1 MENLKEKKPMKDQK
15 TQKQK
20 WKTCQTTFAQYEL
33 SLSLSSE
40 NTTSSTF
47 TL

>member
-1 MENLKEKKPMKDQK
+1 MENIRENKPMKDQK
-15 TQKQK
+15 TQKQI
-20 WKTCQTTFAQYEL
+20 WKTCQTFAQYEL

>member
-20 WKTCQTTFAQYEL
+20 WKTCQTFAQYEL